1 MLSTSQLMRQ
11 PSILLSEIFKQ
22 NPQEEMVAP
31 TPQVVPVS
39 MSGTLPDFLAA
50 LQKLCVT
57 AAFPKCGFTTDACH
71 KGFQGLGAGLPENY

>member
-1 MLSTSQLMRQ
+1 MRQ

-22 NPQEEMVAP
+22 KAQEAMATP
-31 TPQVVPVS
+31 TPQVVSLS
-39 MSGTLPDFLAA
+39 MSGTHPSFSGA

-57 AAFPKCGFTTDACH
+57 TAFPKRGFNTDALH